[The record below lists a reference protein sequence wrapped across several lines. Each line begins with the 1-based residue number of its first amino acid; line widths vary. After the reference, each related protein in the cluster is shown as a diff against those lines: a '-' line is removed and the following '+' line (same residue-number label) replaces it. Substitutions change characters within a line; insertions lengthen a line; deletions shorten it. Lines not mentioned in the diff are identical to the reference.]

1 MKEVFADTFY
11 YLAVLHADDAA
22 HERAMEA
29 SAGLT
34 CPAVTTAWVLSE
46 LADGLAAPA
55 KRGSFARLL
64 ASLRADPK
72 SIILPASQDLFER
85 GVDLYLKR
93 PDKAWTLT
101 DCISFEVMNQR
112 GIRDALTGDHHFEQA
127 GFTALLRG

>member
-1 MKEVFADTFY
+1 MTETFADTFY

-22 HERAMEA
+22 HEQAMEL
-29 SAGLT
+29 SGTLIGPT
-34 CPAVTTAWVLSE
+34 VTTAWVLSE

-55 KRGSFARLL
+55 TRGGFARLL

-72 SIILPASQDLFER
+72 CIILPASQELFER
-85 GVDLYLKR
+85 GVDLYQKR

-101 DCISFEVMNQR
+101 DCISFVVMNER